1 MFVDKEFDGLW
12 NPDGLWNRFHNG
24 SYALFEEEKQ
34 ILIDHIDRFF
44 DYIDEQEEVPLL
56 ELALFNEFIFE
67 LLQSGDDE
75 RITIAYRA
83 LMINS
88 MLRNRLTEKQN
99 DVSEEENNRKTG
111 L

>member
-44 DYIDEQEEVPLL
+44 DYIDAQEEVSLL
-56 ELALFNEFIFE
+56 DLALFNEFIFE
-67 LLQSGDDE
+67 LLLTEDDE
-75 RITIAYRA
+75 LINIAFRA
-83 LMINS
+83 SMRNS
-88 MLRNRLTEKQN
+88 MLRNRLTEKQKE
-99 DVSEEENNRKTG
+99 DSENNE
-111 L
+111 